1 MKKTL
6 GMVLG
11 FAVLAAGCTKDDID
25 TSKNKKTSSVSQQDK
40 SQTAQKDDQCEK
52 TRWDEE
58 TKTWICDEKG
68 SKNYNQHYHGGSY
81 FPTAAALMGS
91 MAYQNYRNSSNFAT
105 ATPANTAKPVSR
117 ITTNP
122 NTTTKTAPVSP
133 NTNSNSK
140 VSLSK
145 SGGSSSG
152 FSSGA
157 RGGASS

>member
-25 TSKNKKTSSVSQQDK
+25 TNKNKKTSSVSQQNK
-40 SQTAQKDDQCEK
+40 AQNKDDQCDK
-52 TRWDEE
+52 SRWDEE
-58 TKTWICDEKG
+58 TKTWVCDEK
-68 SKNYNQHYHGGSY
+68 SSSNYNHHYHGGSY
-81 FPTAAALMGS
+81 FPTTAALMGS

-133 NTNSNSK
+133 NNNSNSK

-152 FSSGA
+152 FSSGS